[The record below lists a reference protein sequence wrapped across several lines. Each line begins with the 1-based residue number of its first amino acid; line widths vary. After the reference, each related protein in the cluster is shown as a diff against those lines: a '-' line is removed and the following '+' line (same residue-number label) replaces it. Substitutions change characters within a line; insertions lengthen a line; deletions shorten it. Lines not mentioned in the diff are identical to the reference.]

1 MKNYFKIYITG
12 LFFIY
17 AGIAH
22 FTNPDFYLELM
33 PSYLPFHKFLVD
45 SSGVLE
51 IIGGTLLF
59 FNKARPIGVYI
70 LNLLLISFFII
81 HVDMFLNFQFLE
93 NFYLNKL
100 AMTIRLILQILL
112 IYFINSLKKINF

>member
-1 MKNYFKIYITG
+1 LKNYFKIYITG

-45 SSGVLE
+45 FSGVLE

>member
-51 IIGGTLLF
+51 IIGGILLF

>member
-45 SSGVLE
+45 FSGVLE

-70 LNLLLISFFII
+70 LNLLLISFFITLFPLAPSGNI
-81 HVDMFLNFQFLE
+81 FNNYVSFIYYLPLGFFLYFNFIE
-93 NFYLNKL
+93 NNENK
-100 AMTIRLILQILL
+100 
-112 IYFINSLKKINF
+112 S